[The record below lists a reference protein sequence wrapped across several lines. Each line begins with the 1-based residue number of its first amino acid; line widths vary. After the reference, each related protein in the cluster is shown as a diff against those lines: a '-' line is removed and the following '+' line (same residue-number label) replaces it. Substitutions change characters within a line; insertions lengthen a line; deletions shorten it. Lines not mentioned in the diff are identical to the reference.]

1 MYVALTCRLVLIAV
15 FLVAVVTKIRGRQ
28 AFLDFR
34 DAVQRMLPWTP
45 TGAAGLTGWSVAV
58 VLGEAMT
65 VTLLAVPASVPVG
78 FAVAGGVLL
87 VFTAGIAR
95 GIRSGTGGA
104 CRCFGVASTP
114 LSARHLVR
122 NGLLLAVTALGLAAS
137 TMPGSGWHAAG
148 VVLSLVTAGVVAS
161 TIVAFDDLASLFAE
175 PTTTR
180 YRQTPDRRATRS
192 VQRDV

>member
-1 MYVALTCRLVLIAV
+1 MYVALTCRIVLIAV
-15 FLVAVVTKIRGRQ
+15 FLIAVVTKIWGRQ

-34 DAVQRMLPWTP
+34 DAVHRMLPWTP

-58 VLGEAMT
+58 VLAEAMT
-65 VTLLAVPASVPVG
+65 VTLLAVPVSVTVG

-87 VFTAGIAR
+87 VFTVGIAR

-104 CRCFGVASTP
+104 CRCFGAAPTP

-122 NGLLLAVTALGLAAS
+122 NGLLLAVTALGLVTS

-161 TIVAFDDLASLFAE
+161 MIVVFDDVASLFVA
-175 PTTTR
+175 PATPR
-180 YRQTPDRRATRS
+180 SRQTVDRRSASS
-192 VQRDV
+192 VRRDV